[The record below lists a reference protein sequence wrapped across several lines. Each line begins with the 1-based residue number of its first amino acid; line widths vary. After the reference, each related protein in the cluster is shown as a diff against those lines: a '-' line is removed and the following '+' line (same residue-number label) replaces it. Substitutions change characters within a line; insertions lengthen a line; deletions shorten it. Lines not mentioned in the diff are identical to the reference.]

1 MPDKKLVTVEL
12 DKKRNLLINLN
23 SMCAFE
29 EKTGKKFLDV
39 TDSLSKGEWPSVTDF
54 RALFWA
60 ALIHE
65 DKDLTLEEVGEM
77 IAPSDMNKLAEAIS
91 AGMPESKGDDRPL
104 EAKPPQD

>member
-1 MPDKKLVTVEL
+1 MPDKKFVTIQL
-12 DKKRNLLINLN
+12 DKERHLLINLN

-29 EKTGKKFLDV
+29 EQTGKKFLDV

-65 DKDLTLEEVGEM
+65 DKNLSVEQVGEL

-91 AGMPESKGDDRPL
+91 ASMPSGKGDESPL
-104 EAKPPQD
+104 EEKHPQD